1 MEKGDIKSL
10 LKRLIDE
17 ANVIAPSISHFD
29 KDRHHG
35 RVTDE
40 NLDFDSLVSWEV
52 EAKAILNQLSVS
64 NSSVFADL
72 HKNYTE
78 IKKESKK
85 WHSKSVLVHRIRQ
98 LLIGALALLDSPL
111 LEKDSHESPKVTKK
125 SNNKVFIV
133 HGHDEAARE
142 TVARFVEKLELT
154 PIILHEQA
162 SVGKTIIEKL
172 EAHAEVGYAIVLLT
186 PDDEG
191 RKKNEVNFKDRARQ
205 NVILELG
212 YFIGKLSRENVCALH
227 KGSVEIPSDYLG
239 VLFVPFD
246 DSGGWQLN
254 LAKEMK
260 AAGLK
265 IDMNKVL

>member
-1 MEKGDIKSL
+1 MEKDDIKSL
-10 LKRLIDE
+10 LKRLINE

-35 RVTDE
+35 QVTDE
-40 NLDFDSLVSWEV
+40 DLDFDSLGAWKIES
-52 EAKAILNQLSVS
+52 KALLKQLSTS
-64 NSSVFADL
+64 NFAVFSDL
-72 HKNYTE
+72 HKDYLE
-78 IKKESKK
+78 IEKDSKK
-85 WHSKSVLVHRIRQ
+85 YHSESIFVHKIRQ
-98 LLIGALALLDSPL
+98 LLGSALALHDSPL
-111 LEKDSHESPKVTKK
+111 LEKDSHESPKVTK

-212 YFIGKLSRENVCALH
+212 YFMGKLNRENVCALH

-246 DSGGWQLN
+246 DSGGWQLK